1 MMPDPIVSGLQHG
14 IYYGLT
20 GISQDRI
27 FWQVSLTKERTEF
40 TIKMKTDHKNCDI
53 IILHDMGIYI
63 YVLKT

>member
-14 IYYGLT
+14 IYYALT

-53 IILHDMGIYI
+53 IILH
-63 YVLKT
+63 